1 MKFSI
6 LVDCY
11 DTSENPKIVV
21 GPYNV
26 SGYDVS
32 RYGSGTLKIN
42 NSTSYTTYAIEV
54 HDTSNYKC
62 TNVAGV
68 GILLSYGGTLSGGG
82 KFYTFKPSSGKSYR
96 ANAYFEEIQKYYQ
109 YKVTYN
115 DNGGSG
121 GPGVD
126 YTAKKTSPTITY
138 TISSTKP
145 TRTGYTFKGWD
156 LDGNGTADYQ
166 PGGSIAVARDITFTA
181 VWEAKSYS
189 ITFEKKEGETYSAN
203 LNTSK
208 TYGTNYQLPS
218 GGYVSKAEVVNGTYS
233 VICVP
238 ANGDNNTI
246 LTYTNNTRY
255 VQNG

>member
-1 MKFSI
+1 MANYFSIKVRCNIAAGSGYAWAKGTNGKIYKAYFSGTDYKTSGPYWEVGDKLTVEANAVAGYECRTKSITVKYADQPFSI
-6 LVDCY
+6 LYVE
-11 DTSENPKIVV
+11 S
-21 GPYNV
+21 
-26 SGYDVS
+26 
-32 RYGSGTLKIN
+32 
-42 NSTSYTTYAIEV
+42 STPPTPT
-54 HDTSNYKC
+54 
-62 TNVAGV
+62 
-68 GILLSYGGTLSGGG
+68 
-82 KFYTFKPSSGKSYR
+82 
-96 ANAYFEEIQKYYQ
+96 YYQ

-166 PGGSIAVARDITFTA
+166 PGGSIAVARNITLTA

-189 ITFEKKEGETYSAN
+189 IKFEQKEGETYSAN

-218 GGYVSKAEVVNGTYS
+218 GGYVSKAGVVNGTYS